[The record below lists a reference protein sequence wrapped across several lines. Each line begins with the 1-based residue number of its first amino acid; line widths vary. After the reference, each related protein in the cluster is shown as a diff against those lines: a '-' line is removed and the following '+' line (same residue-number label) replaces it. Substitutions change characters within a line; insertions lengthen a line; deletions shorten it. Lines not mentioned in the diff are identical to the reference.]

1 MALFFRGRDFWYT
14 LYSKLLISKY
24 IWRTLPPPQLYPEE
38 EHQSVA
44 GETTYP
50 AGRNLYPGEVDQSG
64 TGESATYPSRNLYLA
79 EEVDQ
84 NGAGESATYPGR
96 QLYPREVDQSSAG
109 GDLYA
114 PGNQVANYCTG
125 QGCQEVGCIYREL
138 EGNQPVGGAV
148 STTNSSIQPA
158 GQQVNTAG
166 IQEELFDLPKR
177 NESVD
182 FYDEQQLSATEEEL
196 QAERSVDAST
206 QTVDVY
212 SSTMDSPTCSAVML

>member
-1 MALFFRGRDFWYT
+1 M
-14 LYSKLLISKY
+14 
-24 IWRTLPPPQLYPEE
+24 
-38 EHQSVA
+38 
-44 GETTYP
+44 
-50 AGRNLYPGEVDQSG
+50 
-64 TGESATYPSRNLYLA
+64 
-79 EEVDQ
+79 
-84 NGAGESATYPGR
+84 
-96 QLYPREVDQSSAG
+96 
-109 GDLYA
+109 
-114 PGNQVANYCTG
+114 
-125 QGCQEVGCIYREL
+125 

-212 SSTMDSPTCSAVML
+212 SSTMDSPTCSAVPANTASQPRRRSKSILRPMVIDQVIINSS